1 MALPRLLQ
9 QWLPR
14 AWRRPPSVPSG
25 LWKSTVSSL
34 PFLAARPPEEQQRL
48 RQLSSH
54 FLFEKEFLGAHGL
67 KITDRMAL
75 LIAAQACLP
84 LLHLRNPGGKPVRM
98 PEDVLAWYDDFV
110 GIVVQPGAAVANREV
125 TDRQG
130 VVHRYREVLAGEAM
144 DRGPVMLS
152 WHEVS
157 QAAQVAEAGS
167 NVVIHEFAHKLD
179 MRGMPPGQSPDGA
192 PPLFAGLWG
201 TTTGAQARSHWQHTM
216 SEAYAQF
223 LEALRVSERFG
234 GEPPWLNS
242 YAATHPAEFF
252 AVTCE
257 AYFVNRE
264 RFAQE
269 FPTLVALYDGFF
281 HPDD

>member
-1 MALPRLLQ
+1 MVLPRLLQ

-14 AWRRPPSVPSG
+14 AWRRPPLVPLG
-25 LWKSTVSSL
+25 LWQHIMAKL
-34 PFLAARPPEEQQRL
+34 PFLSALTSQEQHRL
-48 RQLSSH
+48 RLLSSH

-67 KITDRMAL
+67 RITDAMASI
-75 LIAAQACLP
+75 IAVQACLP
-84 LLHLRNPGGKPVRM
+84 LLHIRSPEGKPLRA
-98 PEDVLAWYDDFV
+98 PEEALTWYDDFV

-152 WHEVS
+152 WHEVA

-179 MRGMPPGQSPDGA
+179 MRGMSGQSPDGA

-201 TTTGAQARSHWQHTM
+201 TTSGAQARSHWQHTM

-223 LEALRVSERFG
+223 LEALSLSERFG
-234 GEPPWLNS
+234 GETPWLNS

-264 RFAQE
+264 RFAHE
-269 FPTLVALYDGFF
+269 FPALVDLYNGFF
-281 HPDD
+281 YPDA